1 MIKYLLIRI
10 DFQREK
16 ISQTS
21 ERCKTTCSFLLID
34 YGQASLVKYV
44 CLQHPLFPR
53 GEESKK
59 GTAMYYSV
67 VNNGTKATEQRKIR
81 W

>member
-1 MIKYLLIRI
+1 MIRYLLINI
-10 DFQREK
+10 DFQK
-16 ISQTS
+16 KNLSNNWPLQDHVQ
-21 ERCKTTCSFLLID
+21 FLLID
-34 YGQASLVKYV
+34 YGQASLVKNV

-53 GEESKK
+53 GEGSKK